1 MSMTAGINQQL
12 SAFLDGELSAGEEEL
27 LLRRLDRDGGHRQR
41 LARFAAIGQVM
52 RGHGPAV
59 NTVELSER
67 ISAALSA
74 EATHS
79 GPSRS
84 WGGLAVAGVAAA
96 AGVVVLTGLLS
107 LGSVSVDGP
116 QLDQVIQPVVQT
128 ADLQRA
134 GPAPLGAARL
144 TGYLVAHGDYA
155 GGLSRQVASSHV
167 VNRSPDFILAN
178 ARGGVFD
185 E

>member
-1 MSMTAGINQQL
+1 MTAGVDEQL

-27 LLRRLDRDGGHRQR
+27 LLRRLDRDAGHRHQI
-41 LARFAAIGQVM
+41 ARFAAIGQVM
-52 RGHGPAV
+52 RGHTPAV
-59 NTVELSER
+59 NAVVLGER
-67 ISAALSA
+67 ISAALTA
-74 EATHS
+74 ETTLAGS
-79 GPSRS
+79 SRS
-84 WGGLAVAGVAAA
+84 WGGLAIAGVAAA

-107 LGSVSVDGP
+107 LGTVSVDGP
-116 QLDQVIQPVVQT
+116 QLAQAIQPVVQT
-128 ADLQRA
+128 ANLRPA
-134 GPAPLGAARL
+134 ERAPLGAARL

-155 GGLSRQVASSHV
+155 GGLSRQVVSSHV

>member
-1 MSMTAGINQQL
+1 MSMTAGVNEQL
-12 SAFLDGELSAGEEEL
+12 SAFLDDELSTGEEEL
-27 LLRRLDRDGGHRQR
+27 LLRRLDRDAGHRQR
-41 LARFAAIGQVM
+41 LARFAAIGQLM

-59 NTVELSER
+59 NTDELSER
-67 ISAALSA
+67 IGAALQA
-74 EATHS
+74 ETAHAGS
-79 GPSRS
+79 SRS

-107 LGSVSVDGP
+107 LGSVSLDGP
-116 QLDQVIQPVVQT
+116 QLAQEIQPVVQT
-128 ADLQRA
+128 AELQ
-134 GPAPLGAARL
+134 PAERVPLGAARL

-155 GGLSRQVASSHV
+155 GGLARQVVSSHV
-167 VNRSPDFILAN
+167 VNRSPDFMLAN